1 MLFVHVYVI
10 MYYNYIIGDEVQ
22 IHFDGWND
30 GYDYWCSSDAVELHP
45 VGWCSRHGWELQK
58 PRGINRY

>member
-1 MLFVHVYVI
+1 MY
-10 MYYNYIIGDEVQ
+10 MYYNYIIGGEVQ
-22 IHFDGWND
+22 IHFDDWND